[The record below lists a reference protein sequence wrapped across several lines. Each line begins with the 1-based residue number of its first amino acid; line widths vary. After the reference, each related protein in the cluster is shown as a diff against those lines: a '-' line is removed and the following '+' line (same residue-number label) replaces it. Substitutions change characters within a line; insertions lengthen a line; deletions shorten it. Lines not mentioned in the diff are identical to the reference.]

1 MFSSCEHFVTRTHL
15 LSCALSHFHISISS
29 VSSRSELHAH
39 CSRARLRSRSV
50 SCRATS
56 SCLRHRCKWRHSSCA
71 STPLSWQER
80 LIVAVD
86 VVSGLLYLHTPY
98 PDMHKPAIL
107 HRDLKPSNILL
118 DLDNRARLADMGLAR
133 AQRPAAAHLTTAT
146 SIAGTNG

>member
-1 MFSSCEHFVTRTHL
+1 VPSRVPRRLPLDSLEDRLIEDVTARQR
-15 LSCALSHFHISISS
+15 LSKLPGAPAGGF
-29 VSSRSELHAH
+29 
-39 CSRARLRSRSV
+39 
-50 SCRATS
+50 
-56 SCLRHRCKWRHSSCA
+56 K
-71 STPLSWQER
+71 PLSWQER